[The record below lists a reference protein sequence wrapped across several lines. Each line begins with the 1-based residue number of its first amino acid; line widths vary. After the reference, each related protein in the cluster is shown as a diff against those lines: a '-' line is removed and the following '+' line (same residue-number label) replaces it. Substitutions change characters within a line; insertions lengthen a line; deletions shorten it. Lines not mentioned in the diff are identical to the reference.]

1 MEFLIARNSDILSLQ
16 QIRLLAQQ
24 WNDQHCYPPLDVK
37 EYEKQW
43 ICALNFVTKN
53 STKQSGNAENIQG
66 KQELYVDE
74 VEKLVDAIL
83 TKNQIEFVFNTI
95 MKEGQYDELSI
106 KQIFYGYI
114 SAFTKIP
121 IPHVVNSKDS
131 GAGKSYI
138 LNLVASYFPE
148 KYVMIFSAMSD
159 KALYHRDG
167 PLVIEDEKT
176 GEIELLGPI
185 INKLNSEIEEIN
197 EQIEDE
203 RKKDERKKD
212 YQLIKFKRNRI
223 TEIEDEIEQIR
234 LTENIF
240 YSVILL
246 I

>member
-1 MEFLIARNSDILSLQ
+1 
-16 QIRLLAQQ
+16 
-24 WNDQHCYPPLDVK
+24 
-37 EYEKQW
+37 
-43 ICALNFVTKN
+43 
-53 STKQSGNAENIQG
+53 
-66 KQELYVDE
+66 
-74 VEKLVDAIL
+74 
-83 TKNQIEFVFNTI
+83 
-95 MKEGQYDELSI
+95 
-106 KQIFYGYI
+106 
-114 SAFTKIP
+114 
-121 IPHVVNSKDS
+121 
-131 GAGKSYI
+131 
-138 LNLVASYFPE
+138 
-148 KYVMIFSAMSD
+148 MSD

-203 RKKDERKKD
+203 RKKDDRKKD
-212 YQLIKFKRNRI
+212 NQLIKFKRNRI